1 MCSASL
7 PAIFLYSF
15 KVFLMKVYLGGDLS
29 FWKIYVIIVGINNA
43 YTGIESCCCAPSLLA
58 LVNVI
63 KQ

>member
-1 MCSASL
+1 
-7 PAIFLYSF
+7 
-15 KVFLMKVYLGGDLS
+15 MKVYLGGDLS